1 MNKWS
6 ECEQLLRYRGKCRKR
21 VQSQQ
26 KSGNACQLYP
36 HAICHSATLRHWA
49 NPSRQLI
56 CALLTPSGL
65 DSLSTLEGPVSP
77 AICHPRHYRPAP
89 HCSIFG
95 NFRHL
100 CASIHAPCSMLNPL
114 SVIACSLP
122 YRTPLTPCVLGFTQK
137 LPSTFCASAKHTSF
151 RPCSHCPHLWNEMQH
166 QARWVRCTTSSF
178 GQASERA

>member
-1 MNKWS
+1 MRTAVMMSREVSQADAVTAKAH
-6 ECEQLLRYRGKCRKR
+6 LLGKR
-21 VQSQQ
+21 VSIVP
-26 KSGNACQLYP
+26 S
-36 HAICHSATLRHWA
+36 CHSATLRHWA

-100 CASIHAPCSMLNPL
+100 CASITRPAQPIQRHRLQSALPHTPDTLRPRFHSEAP
-114 SVIACSLP
+114 
-122 YRTPLTPCVLGFTQK
+122 F
-137 LPSTFCASAKHTSF
+137 
-151 RPCSHCPHLWNEMQH
+151 HLLCIREAH
-166 QARWVRCTTSSF
+166 
-178 GQASERA
+178 